1 MTLFTDLAMAP
12 ADPILGVTDL
22 FKADTRAD
30 KANLGVGVYQDSS
43 GKLPL
48 MECVRQAE
56 ARLTA
61 NPQPYNYLPIDGNA
75 DYDALVGRL
84 VLGPDHP
91 VVVAGRVVTVQTLGG
106 SGALKVGG
114 DFLRGLGV
122 TTVLLSDPT
131 WDNHAAIFGG
141 CGLNLG
147 RYRYYDEANRRI
159 DVDGMLDDLRAA
171 EPGTVVVLHGC
182 CHNPTGYDLTVDQWN
197 QVLDV
202 VSAGRL
208 TPFIDMA
215 YQGLAV
221 DPDADAY
228 AIREAARRGLPALC
242 ANSFSKIFGLYGE
255 RVGGLTL
262 VTASADEAK
271 RVRSQVKLKVRANY
285 SNPPTHGSAIVNAIL
300 SDAALRAEW
309 AQEVSAMR
317 DRIRLMRQKLA
328 DGLRA
333 EGVTQDVSYIT
344 AQRGMFSY
352 SGLTKAQMVRLREE
366 FGVYGVENG
375 RLCVAALNDNNIV
388 HVSHAMATVMQS

>member
-1 MTLFTDLAMAP
+1 MTLFTDLALAP

-22 FKADTRAD
+22 FLADPRPE

-56 ARLTA
+56 ALLA
-61 NPQPYNYLPIDGNA
+61 ENPQPYNYLPIDGNA
-75 DYDALVGRL
+75 DYDALVGDL

-91 VVVAGRVVTVQTLGG
+91 VMVAGKAVTVQTLGG

-114 DFLRGLGV
+114 DFLHEFGV
-122 TTVLLSDPT
+122 TTLLLSDPT

-141 CGLNLG
+141 CGLNLE
-147 RYRYYDEANRRI
+147 RYRYYDEANRCV
-159 DVDGMLDDLRAA
+159 DFDGMLDDLRAA
-171 EPGTVVVLHGC
+171 EPGTVAVLHGC
-182 CHNPTGYDLTVDQWN
+182 CHNPTGYDLTVGQWD

-202 VSAGRL
+202 VAAGRL
-208 TPFIDMA
+208 VPFIDMA

-221 DPDADAY
+221 DPDTDAY
-228 AIREAARRGLPALC
+228 AVREAARRGLPVLC

-255 RVGGLTL
+255 RIGGLTL
-262 VTASADEAK
+262 VAASADEAK

-285 SNPPTHGSAIVNAIL
+285 SNPPTHGSAIVDMIL
-300 SDAALRAEW
+300 SNPASRAEW
-309 AQEVSAMR
+309 AQEVGAMR

-352 SGLTKAQMVRLREE
+352 SGLSAAQMIRLREE

-375 RLCVAALNDNNIV
+375 RLCVAALNDGNIAY
-388 HVSHAMATVMQS
+388 VSHAMAMVMQG